1 MDTLDTQ
8 NTAFAHAVSFVNHS
22 DQHIFLTGKAGTGKT
37 TFLRYIRQQS
47 HKKMAVAAPTGVAAM
62 NAGGTTLHSLFQLPF
77 GTYVEDYQ
85 LNWDETDHH
94 VYNRSRL
101 LGTVRLSQP
110 RRQLLRELDLLVI
123 DEVSMLRADTLD
135 AIDAILRS
143 ARRDARPFGGL
154 QVLFIGDMY
163 QLPPV
168 VKDAEWR
175 IMQPHYPTPFFFD
188 AKVLREHPPLL
199 LELKKVYRQH
209 EQRFIDVL
217 NAIRHNACDADMLV
231 QLNAYYQ
238 PDFVPTK
245 GEPYIT
251 LTSHNNRADAINRQA
266 LDELDGK
273 TRVLRAE
280 VSRDFPESMHPV
292 EAALSLKLGAQVMF
306 VRNDSGEQRRFYNG
320 KIGFIKHI
328 DGKGESLIVEF
339 PDGSDDVE
347 VKRELWENI
356 RYSYDKP
363 QDKIKEEV
371 LGSFSQFPLRLA
383 WAITIH
389 KSQGLTF
396 DRAIIDAGASFAAG
410 QVYVALSRLRSLDGL
425 VLRSRIATHSI
436 HTDPRVVTFSAT
448 ALGDEEIPGML
459 LAAQQRYLGHT
470 LLQSFDWRPVKDA
483 ADAMRKSLEGRN
495 IADKADAEQFLRVL
509 ALACEAQL
517 EVAAKFATQLKRL
530 LGTGGGVDFRQV
542 HERTDKAVGWFL
554 PRVEE
559 QLIQPL
565 EAHITAWA
573 IKARTKKYVEQLK
586 SMLIDFMRKRQ
597 QLQHSLLVTEK
608 LAAHADVG
616 AVLDLALMQGPE
628 AISLEHLA
636 GAKPAKVAK
645 GETGRITLE
654 LFLSG
659 KTVEEIA
666 AMRALK
672 PGTILGHLVEF
683 IGQGVDA
690 ADLLSADRLAVV
702 LTTLREHPGAPSA
715 AVKAVLGDS
724 YSYADIRIGVKELER
739 RRAAP

>member
-1 MDTLDTQ
+1 METLDTH

-37 TFLRYIRQQS
+37 TFLRYIRQHS

-85 LNWDETDHH
+85 LNWDETDHN

-199 LELKKVYRQH
+199 LELKNVYRQH

-217 NAIRHNACDADMLV
+217 NAIRHNACDADTLA

-238 PDFVPTK
+238 PDFVPAK

-251 LTSHNNRADAINRQA
+251 LTSHNSRADAINRQA
-266 LDELDGK
+266 LDELEGK
-273 TRVLRAE
+273 IRVLRAE
-280 VSRDFPESMHPV
+280 VSRDFPESMYPV
-292 EAALSLKLGAQVMF
+292 EGSLSLKLGAQVMF

-320 KIGFIKHI
+320 KIGFVKHI

-347 VKRELWENI
+347 VKREVWENI

-363 QDKIKEEV
+363 QNKINEEV

-410 QVYVALSRLRSLDGL
+410 QVYVAMSRLRTLDGM
-425 VLRSRIATHSI
+425 VLRSRIAPHSI
-436 HTDPRVVTFSAT
+436 HTDPRVVNFSET
-448 ALGDEEIPGML
+448 ALGDEEVPGML

-470 LLQSFDWRPVKDA
+470 LLQSFDWRTIKDA
-483 ADAMRKSLEGRN
+483 AEAIRKSLEGRN
-495 IADKADAEQFLRVL
+495 IADKVDAEQFLRVL

-517 EVAAKFATQLKRL
+517 EVATKFAIQLKRL
-530 LGTGGGVDFRQV
+530 LGTGGNVDFRQV

-565 EAHITAWA
+565 EAHITAWS
-573 IKARTKKYVEQLK
+573 IKARTKKYVDELK

-597 QLQHSLLVTEK
+597 QLQHSLLVTQK
-608 LAAHADVG
+608 LAAHTDVG
-616 AVLDLALMQGPE
+616 AVLDLALAQGPE
-628 AISLEHLA
+628 AISLEHLVA
-636 GAKPAKVAK
+636 DKPAKAMK
-645 GETGRITLE
+645 GETGRISLE
-654 LFLSG
+654 LFQSG

-666 AMRALK
+666 TLRALK
-672 PGTILGHLVEF
+672 PGTILSHLVEF

-690 ADLLSADRLAVV
+690 TDLLPADRLESV
-702 LTTLREHPGAPSA
+702 LTALRQYPGTPSSS
-715 AVKAVLGDS
+715 VKAQLGDS
-724 YSYADIRIGVKELER
+724 YSYTDIRIGIKELER
-739 RRAAP
+739 RRAAR

>member
-1 MDTLDTQ
+1 METLDTK

-37 TFLRYIRQQS
+37 TFLRYIRQHS

-77 GTYVEDYQ
+77 GTYVEEYQ
-85 LNWDETDHH
+85 LNWDESDHN

-101 LGTVRLSQP
+101 LGTVRLTQA

-135 AIDAILRS
+135 AIDAILRV

-168 VKDAEWR
+168 VRDTEWR
-175 IMQPHYPTPFFFD
+175 IMEPHYPTPFFFD
-188 AKVLREHPPLL
+188 AKVLREHPPIL
-199 LELKKVYRQH
+199 LELKHVYRQQ
-209 EQRFIDVL
+209 EPRFIDLL
-217 NAIRHNACDADMLV
+217 NAIRHNACDTDMLA

-238 PDFVPTK
+238 PDFVPGK
-245 GEPYIT
+245 EEPYIT
-251 LTSHNNRADAINRQA
+251 LTSHNHRADAINRQA
-266 LDELDGK
+266 LEGLAGK
-273 TRVLRAE
+273 THVLKAE
-280 VSRDFPESMHPV
+280 VSRDFPESMYPV
-292 EAALSLKLGAQVMF
+292 EASFSLKLGAQVMF

-320 KIGFIKHI
+320 KIGFVKHI
-328 DGKGESLIVEF
+328 DGKGEPLIVEF

-410 QVYVALSRLRSLDGL
+410 QVYVALSRLRRLEGL
-425 VLRSRIATHSI
+425 VLRSRITPHSI
-436 HTDPRVVTFSAT
+436 HTDPRVVAFSNAT
-448 ALGDEEIPGML
+448 LADEEVPGML
-459 LAAQQRYLGHT
+459 RAAQQRYLGHT
-470 LLQSFDWRPVKDA
+470 LMQSFEWRGLAEASAK
-483 ADAMRKSLEGRN
+483 MRESINGRN
-495 IADKADAEQFLRVL
+495 IADKEDAEQLIRVL
-509 ALACEAQL
+509 SLACEAQR
-517 EVAAKFATQLKRL
+517 EVATKFMIQLKTL
-530 LGTGGGVDFRQV
+530 LNANDRVDFEKV
-542 HERTDKAVGWFL
+542 HERTDKAVAWFL
-554 PRVEE
+554 PRIEE

-565 EAHITAWA
+565 ETHIAAWA
-573 IKARTKKYVEQLK
+573 IKPRTKKYVEELK
-586 SMLIDFMRKRQ
+586 SLLIDFMRKRQ

-608 LAAHADVG
+608 LAQDTDVG
-616 AVLDLALMQGPE
+616 AVLDLATAAPQE
-628 AISLEHLA
+628 VISLDYLT
-636 GAKPAKVAK
+636 GKPDKQQRGDTRRV
-645 GETGRITLE
+645 TLE
-654 LFLSG
+654 LYKSG
-659 KTVEEIA
+659 KSIDEIA
-666 AMRALK
+666 TLRALK

-690 ADLLSADRLAVV
+690 TELLPAPRLNAVIA
-702 LTTLREHPGAPSA
+702 LLRQHPGASSA
-715 AVKAVLGDS
+715 RIKALLDDS
-724 YSYADIRIGVKELER
+724 YTYTDIRIGLKEVER
-739 RRAAP
+739 QRQA

>member
-1 MDTLDTQ
+1 METLDTK

-37 TFLRYIRQQS
+37 TFLRYIRQHS

-77 GTYVEDYQ
+77 GTYVEEYQ
-85 LNWDETDHH
+85 LNWDESDHN

-101 LGTVRLSQP
+101 LGTVRLTQA
-110 RRQLLRELDLLVI
+110 RRQLLRELDLLII

-135 AIDAILRS
+135 AIDAILRV

-168 VKDAEWR
+168 VRDTEWR
-175 IMQPHYPTPFFFD
+175 IMEPHYPTPFFFD
-188 AKVLREHPPLL
+188 AKVLREHPPIL
-199 LELKKVYRQH
+199 LELKHVYRQQ
-209 EQRFIDVL
+209 EPRFIDLL
-217 NAIRHNACDADMLV
+217 NAIRHNACDTDMLA

-238 PDFVPTK
+238 PDFVPGK
-245 GEPYIT
+245 EEPYIT
-251 LTSHNNRADAINRQA
+251 LTSHNHRADAINRQA
-266 LDELDGK
+266 LEGLAGK
-273 TRVLRAE
+273 THVLKAE
-280 VSRDFPESMHPV
+280 VSRDFPESMYPV
-292 EAALSLKLGAQVMF
+292 EASFSLKLGAQVMF

-320 KIGFIKHI
+320 KIGFVKHI
-328 DGKGESLIVEF
+328 DGKGEPLIVEF

-410 QVYVALSRLRSLDGL
+410 QVYVALSRLRRLEGL
-425 VLRSRIATHSI
+425 VLRSRITPHSI
-436 HTDPRVVTFSAT
+436 HTDPRVVAFSNAT
-448 ALGDEEIPGML
+448 LADEEVPGML
-459 LAAQQRYLGHT
+459 RAAQQRYLGHT
-470 LLQSFDWRPVKDA
+470 LMQSFEWRGLAEASAK
-483 ADAMRKSLEGRN
+483 MRESINGRN
-495 IADKADAEQFLRVL
+495 IADKEDAEQLIRVL
-509 ALACEAQL
+509 SLACEAQR
-517 EVAAKFATQLKRL
+517 EVATKFMIQLKTL
-530 LGTGGGVDFRQV
+530 LNANDRVDFEKV
-542 HERTDKAVGWFL
+542 HERTDKAVAWFL
-554 PRVEE
+554 PRIEE

-565 EAHITAWA
+565 ETHIAAWA
-573 IKARTKKYVEQLK
+573 IKPRTKKYVEELK
-586 SMLIDFMRKRQ
+586 SLLIDFMRKRQ

-608 LAAHADVG
+608 LAQDTDVG
-616 AVLDLALMQGPE
+616 AVLDLATAAPQE
-628 AISLEHLA
+628 VISLDYLT
-636 GAKPAKVAK
+636 GKPDKQQRGDTRRV
-645 GETGRITLE
+645 TLE
-654 LFLSG
+654 LYKSG
-659 KTVEEIA
+659 KSIDEIA
-666 AMRALK
+666 TLRALK

-690 ADLLSADRLAVV
+690 TELLPAPRLNAVIA
-702 LTTLREHPGAPSA
+702 LLRQHPGASSA
-715 AVKAVLGDS
+715 RIKALLDDS
-724 YSYADIRIGVKELER
+724 YTYTDIRIGLKEVER
-739 RRAAP
+739 QRQT

>member
-1 MDTLDTQ
+1 METLDTK

-37 TFLRYIRQQS
+37 TFLRYIRQHS

-77 GTYVEDYQ
+77 GTYVEEYQ
-85 LNWDETDHH
+85 LNWDESDHN

-101 LGTVRLSQP
+101 LGTVRLTQA
-110 RRQLLRELDLLVI
+110 RRQLLRELDLLII

-135 AIDAILRS
+135 AIDAILRV

-168 VKDAEWR
+168 VRDTEWR
-175 IMQPHYPTPFFFD
+175 IMEPHYPTPFFFD
-188 AKVLREHPPLL
+188 AKVLREHPPIL
-199 LELKKVYRQH
+199 LELKHVYRQQ
-209 EQRFIDVL
+209 EPRFIDLL
-217 NAIRHNACDADMLV
+217 NAIRHNACDTDMLA

-238 PDFVPTK
+238 PDFVPGK
-245 GEPYIT
+245 EEPYIT
-251 LTSHNNRADAINRQA
+251 LTSHNHRADAINRQA
-266 LDELDGK
+266 LEGLAGK
-273 TRVLRAE
+273 THVLKAE
-280 VSRDFPESMHPV
+280 VSRDFPESMYPV
-292 EAALSLKLGAQVMF
+292 EASFSLKLGAQVMF

-320 KIGFIKHI
+320 KIGFVKHI
-328 DGKGESLIVEF
+328 EGKGEQLIVEF

-410 QVYVALSRLRSLDGL
+410 QVYVALSRLRRLEGL
-425 VLRSRIATHSI
+425 VLRSRITPHSI
-436 HTDPRVVTFSAT
+436 HTDPRVVAFSNAT
-448 ALGDEEIPGML
+448 LADEEVPGML
-459 LAAQQRYLGHT
+459 RAAQQRYLGHT
-470 LLQSFDWRPVKDA
+470 LMQSFEWRGLAEASAK
-483 ADAMRKSLEGRN
+483 MRESINGRN
-495 IADKADAEQFLRVL
+495 IADKEDAEQLIRVL
-509 ALACEAQL
+509 SLACEAQR
-517 EVAAKFATQLKRL
+517 EVATKFMIQLKTL
-530 LGTGGGVDFRQV
+530 LNANDRVDFEKV
-542 HERTDKAVGWFL
+542 HERTDKAVAWFL
-554 PRVEE
+554 PRIEE

-565 EAHITAWA
+565 ETHIAAWA
-573 IKARTKKYVEQLK
+573 IKPRTKKYVEELK
-586 SMLIDFMRKRQ
+586 SLLIDFMRKRQ

-608 LAAHADVG
+608 LAQDTDVG
-616 AVLDLALMQGPE
+616 AVLDLATAAPQE
-628 AISLEHLA
+628 VISLDYLT
-636 GAKPAKVAK
+636 GKPDKQQRGDTRRV
-645 GETGRITLE
+645 TLE
-654 LFLSG
+654 LYKSG
-659 KTVEEIA
+659 KSIDEIA
-666 AMRALK
+666 TLRALK

-690 ADLLSADRLAVV
+690 TELLPAPRLNAVIA
-702 LTTLREHPGAPSA
+702 LLRQHPGASSA
-715 AVKAVLGDS
+715 RIKALLDDS
-724 YSYADIRIGVKELER
+724 YTYTDIRIGLKEVER
-739 RRAAP
+739 QRQA

>member
-1 MDTLDTQ
+1 MDTLDIQ
-8 NTAFAHAVSFVNHS
+8 NTAFAQAVSFVNHS

-37 TFLRYIRQQS
+37 TFLRYIRQHS

-62 NAGGTTLHSLFQLPF
+62 NAGGSTLHSLFLLPF
-77 GTYVEDYQ
+77 GTYIEEYK
-85 LNWDETDHH
+85 LNWDETDHNI
-94 VYNRSRL
+94 YNRSRL

-123 DEVSMLRADTLD
+123 DEVSMLRADMLD
-135 AIDAILRS
+135 AIDTILRS

-175 IMQPHYPTPFFFD
+175 IMQDYYPTPFFFD
-188 AKVLREHPPLL
+188 AKVLREHPPVL
-199 LELKKVYRQH
+199 LELTKVYRQH
-209 EQRFIDVL
+209 EQQFIDIL
-217 NAIRHNACDADMLV
+217 NTIRHNACGPDMLAR
-231 QLNAYYQ
+231 LNAYYQ
-238 PDFVPTK
+238 PDFVPGK
-245 GEPYIT
+245 ANPYIT

-266 LDELDGK
+266 LDELAGK
-273 TRVLRAE
+273 AHVLRAE
-280 VSRDFPESMHPV
+280 VSRDFPESMYPV
-292 EAALSLKLGAQVMF
+292 DASLTLKLGAQVMF

-320 KIGFIKHI
+320 KIGFVKHI

-363 QDKIKEEV
+363 QDKINEEV

-425 VLRSRIATHSI
+425 VLRSRILPHSI
-436 HTDPRVVTFSAT
+436 HTDPRVVTFSDT
-448 ALGDEEIPGML
+448 APSEAELPAML

-470 LLQSFDWRPVKDA
+470 LLQSFSWLAVKEA
-483 ADAMRKSLEGRN
+483 AENMRASLDGRN
-495 IADKADAEQFLRVL
+495 IADKPEAEQFLRVL
-509 ALACEAQL
+509 CLACEAQH
-517 EVAAKFATQLKRL
+517 EVAAKFATQLKSM
-530 LGTGGGVDFRQV
+530 LGADVDFQKV
-542 HERTDKAVGWFL
+542 HERTEKATGWFL

-565 EAHITAWA
+565 EAHISEWA

-586 SMLIDFMRKRQ
+586 SLLIDFMRKRQ

-608 LAAHADVG
+608 LARHADVG
-616 AVLDLALMQGPE
+616 EVLDAAFAQGPE
-628 AISLEHLA
+628 AISLGHLEVA
-636 GAKPAKVAK
+636 QPAKAAK

-654 LFLSG
+654 LFQSG
-659 KTVEEIA
+659 KSISDIA
-666 AMRALK
+666 TMRALK
-672 PGTILGHLVEF
+672 PGTIVGHLVEF
-683 IGQGVDA
+683 IGQGVHA
-690 ADLLSADRLAVV
+690 TDLLEESRLETVV
-702 LTTLREHPGAPSA
+702 GLLRQHPGQPSSSI
-715 AVKAVLGDS
+715 KAMLDDS
-724 YSYADIRIGVKELER
+724 YSYTDIRIGLKELER
-739 RRAAP
+739 RRAST

>member
-1 MDTLDTQ
+1 METLDTK

-37 TFLRYIRQQS
+37 TFLRYIRQHS

-77 GTYVEDYQ
+77 GTYVEEYQ
-85 LNWDETDHH
+85 LNWDESDHN

-101 LGTVRLSQP
+101 LGTVRLTQA

-135 AIDAILRS
+135 AIDAILRV

-168 VKDAEWR
+168 VRDTEWR
-175 IMQPHYPTPFFFD
+175 IMEPHYPTPFFFD
-188 AKVLREHPPLL
+188 AKVLREHPPIL
-199 LELKKVYRQH
+199 LELKHVYRQQ
-209 EQRFIDVL
+209 EPRFIDLL
-217 NAIRHNACDADMLV
+217 NAIRHNACDTDMLA

-238 PDFVPTK
+238 PDFVPGK
-245 GEPYIT
+245 EEPYIT
-251 LTSHNNRADAINRQA
+251 LTSHNHRADAINRQA
-266 LDELDGK
+266 LEGLAGK
-273 TRVLRAE
+273 THVLKAE
-280 VSRDFPESMHPV
+280 VSRDFPESMYPV
-292 EAALSLKLGAQVMF
+292 EASFSLKLGAQVMF

-320 KIGFIKHI
+320 KIGFVKHI
-328 DGKGESLIVEF
+328 EGKGEQLIVEF

-410 QVYVALSRLRSLDGL
+410 QVYVALSRLRRLEGL
-425 VLRSRIATHSI
+425 VLRSRITPHSI
-436 HTDPRVVTFSAT
+436 HTDPRVVAFSNAT
-448 ALGDEEIPGML
+448 LADEEVPGML
-459 LAAQQRYLGHT
+459 RAAQQRYLGHT
-470 LLQSFDWRPVKDA
+470 LMQSFEWRGLAEASAK
-483 ADAMRKSLEGRN
+483 MRESINGRN
-495 IADKADAEQFLRVL
+495 IADKEDAEQLIRVL
-509 ALACEAQL
+509 SLACEAQR
-517 EVAAKFATQLKRL
+517 EVATKFMIQLKTL
-530 LGTGGGVDFRQV
+530 LNANDRVDFEKV
-542 HERTDKAVGWFL
+542 HERTDKAVAWFL
-554 PRVEE
+554 PRIEE

-565 EAHITAWA
+565 ETHIAAWA
-573 IKARTKKYVEQLK
+573 IKPRTKKYVEELK
-586 SMLIDFMRKRQ
+586 SLLIDFMRKRQ

-608 LAAHADVG
+608 LAQDTDVG
-616 AVLDLALMQGPE
+616 AVLDLATAAPQE
-628 AISLEHLA
+628 VISLDYLT
-636 GAKPAKVAK
+636 GKPDKQQRGDTRRV
-645 GETGRITLE
+645 TLE
-654 LFLSG
+654 LYKSG
-659 KTVEEIA
+659 KSIDEIA
-666 AMRALK
+666 TLRALK

-690 ADLLSADRLAVV
+690 TELLPAPRLNAVIA
-702 LTTLREHPGAPSA
+702 LLRQHPGASSA
-715 AVKAVLGDS
+715 RIKALLDDS
-724 YSYADIRIGVKELER
+724 YTYTDIRIGLKEVER
-739 RRAAP
+739 QRQT

>member
-1 MDTLDTQ
+1 METLDTK

-37 TFLRYIRQQS
+37 TFLRYIRQHS

-77 GTYVEDYQ
+77 GTYVEEYQ
-85 LNWDETDHH
+85 LNWDESDHN

-101 LGTVRLSQP
+101 LGTVRLTQA

-135 AIDAILRS
+135 AIDAILRV

-168 VKDAEWR
+168 VRDTEWR
-175 IMQPHYPTPFFFD
+175 IMEPHYPTPFFFD
-188 AKVLREHPPLL
+188 AKVLREHPPIL
-199 LELKKVYRQH
+199 LELKHVYRQQ
-209 EQRFIDVL
+209 EPRFIDLL
-217 NAIRHNACDADMLV
+217 NAIRHNACDTDMLA

-238 PDFVPTK
+238 PDFVPGK
-245 GEPYIT
+245 EEPYIT
-251 LTSHNNRADAINRQA
+251 LTSHNHRADAINRQA
-266 LDELDGK
+266 LEGLAGK
-273 TRVLRAE
+273 THVLKAE
-280 VSRDFPESMHPV
+280 VSRDFPESMYPV
-292 EAALSLKLGAQVMF
+292 EASFSLKLGAQVMF

-320 KIGFIKHI
+320 KIGFVKHI
-328 DGKGESLIVEF
+328 DGKGEQLIVEF

-410 QVYVALSRLRSLDGL
+410 QVYVALSRLRRLEGL
-425 VLRSRIATHSI
+425 VLRSRITPHSI
-436 HTDPRVVTFSAT
+436 HTDPRVVAFSNAT
-448 ALGDEEIPGML
+448 LADEEVPGML
-459 LAAQQRYLGHT
+459 RAAQQRYLGHT
-470 LLQSFDWRPVKDA
+470 LMQSFEWRGLAEASAK
-483 ADAMRKSLEGRN
+483 MRESINGRN
-495 IADKADAEQFLRVL
+495 IADKEDAEQLIRVL
-509 ALACEAQL
+509 SLACEAQR
-517 EVAAKFATQLKRL
+517 EVATKFMIQLKTL
-530 LGTGGGVDFRQV
+530 LNANDRVDFEKV
-542 HERTDKAVGWFL
+542 HERTDKAVAWFL
-554 PRVEE
+554 PRIEE

-565 EAHITAWA
+565 ETHIAAWA
-573 IKARTKKYVEQLK
+573 IKPRTKKYVEELK
-586 SMLIDFMRKRQ
+586 SLLIDFMRKRQ

-608 LAAHADVG
+608 LAQDTDVG
-616 AVLDLALMQGPE
+616 AVLDLATAAPQE
-628 AISLEHLA
+628 VISLDYLT
-636 GAKPAKVAK
+636 GKPDKQQRGDTRRV
-645 GETGRITLE
+645 TLE
-654 LFLSG
+654 LYKSG
-659 KTVEEIA
+659 KSIDEIA
-666 AMRALK
+666 TLRALK

-690 ADLLSADRLAVV
+690 TELLPAPRLNAVIA
-702 LTTLREHPGAPSA
+702 LLRQHPGASSA
-715 AVKAVLGDS
+715 RIKALLDDS
-724 YSYADIRIGVKELER
+724 YTYTDIRIGLKEVER
-739 RRAAP
+739 QRQA

>member
-1 MDTLDTQ
+1 METLDTK

-37 TFLRYIRQQS
+37 TFLRYIRQHS

-77 GTYVEDYQ
+77 GTYVEEYQ
-85 LNWDETDHH
+85 LNWDESDHN

-101 LGTVRLSQP
+101 LGTVRLTQA
-110 RRQLLRELDLLVI
+110 RRQLLRELDLLII

-135 AIDAILRS
+135 AIDAILRV

-168 VKDAEWR
+168 VRDTEWR
-175 IMQPHYPTPFFFD
+175 IMEPHYPTPFFFD
-188 AKVLREHPPLL
+188 AKVLREHPPIL
-199 LELKKVYRQH
+199 LELKHVYRQQ
-209 EQRFIDVL
+209 EPRFIDLL
-217 NAIRHNACDADMLV
+217 NAIRHNACDTDMLA

-238 PDFVPTK
+238 PDFVPGK
-245 GEPYIT
+245 EEPYIT
-251 LTSHNNRADAINRQA
+251 LTSHNHRADAINRQA
-266 LDELDGK
+266 LEGLAGK
-273 TRVLRAE
+273 THVLKAE
-280 VSRDFPESMHPV
+280 VSRDFPESMYPV
-292 EAALSLKLGAQVMF
+292 EASFSLKLGAQVMF

-320 KIGFIKHI
+320 KIGFVKHI
-328 DGKGESLIVEF
+328 EGKGEQLIVEF

-410 QVYVALSRLRSLDGL
+410 QVYVALSRLRRLEGL
-425 VLRSRIATHSI
+425 VLRSRITPHSI
-436 HTDPRVVTFSAT
+436 HTDPRVVAFSNAT
-448 ALGDEEIPGML
+448 LADEEVPGML
-459 LAAQQRYLGHT
+459 RAAQQRYLGHT
-470 LLQSFDWRPVKDA
+470 LMQSFEWRGLAEASAK
-483 ADAMRKSLEGRN
+483 MRESINGRN
-495 IADKADAEQFLRVL
+495 IADKEDAEQLIRVL
-509 ALACEAQL
+509 SLACEAQR
-517 EVAAKFATQLKRL
+517 EVATKFMIQLKTL
-530 LGTGGGVDFRQV
+530 LNANDRVDFEKV
-542 HERTDKAVGWFL
+542 HERTDKAVAWFL
-554 PRVEE
+554 PRIEE

-565 EAHITAWA
+565 ETHIAAWA
-573 IKARTKKYVEQLK
+573 IKPRTKKYVEELK
-586 SMLIDFMRKRQ
+586 SLLIDFMRKRQ

-608 LAAHADVG
+608 LAQDTDVG
-616 AVLDLALMQGPE
+616 AVLDLATAAPQE
-628 AISLEHLA
+628 VISLDYLT
-636 GAKPAKVAK
+636 GKPDKQQRGDTRRV
-645 GETGRITLE
+645 TLE
-654 LFLSG
+654 LYKSG
-659 KTVEEIA
+659 KSIDEIA
-666 AMRALK
+666 TLRALK

-690 ADLLSADRLAVV
+690 TELLPAPRLNAVIA
-702 LTTLREHPGAPSA
+702 LLRQHPGASSA
-715 AVKAVLGDS
+715 RIKALLDDS
-724 YSYADIRIGVKELER
+724 YTYTDIRIGLKEVER
-739 RRAAP
+739 QRQT

>member
-1 MDTLDTQ
+1 METLDTK

-37 TFLRYIRQQS
+37 TFLRYIRQHS

-77 GTYVEDYQ
+77 GTYVEEYQ
-85 LNWDETDHH
+85 LNWDESDHN
-94 VYNRSRL
+94 VYNRNRL
-101 LGTVRLSQP
+101 LGTVRLTQS

-135 AIDAILRS
+135 AIDTILRV

-175 IMQPHYPTPFFFD
+175 IMQPYYPTPFFFD
-188 AKVLREHPPLL
+188 ARVLREHPPLL
-199 LELKKVYRQH
+199 LELKHVYRQQ
-209 EQRFIDVL
+209 EKRFIDLL
-217 NAIRHNACDADMLV
+217 NAIRHNACDADMLA

-238 PDFVPTK
+238 PDFVPGK

-251 LTSHNNRADAINRQA
+251 LTSHNHRADAINRQA
-266 LDELDGK
+266 LEELPGK
-273 TRVLRAE
+273 ARVLRAD
-280 VSRDFPESMHPV
+280 VSRDFPESMYPV
-292 EAALSLKLGAQVMF
+292 EASLSLKLGAQVMF

-320 KIGFIKHI
+320 KIGFVKHI
-328 DGKGESLIVEF
+328 DGKGDSLIVEF

-347 VKRELWENI
+347 VKREIWENI

-410 QVYVALSRLRSLDGL
+410 QVYVALSRLRRLDGL
-425 VLRSRIATHSI
+425 VLRSRITPHSI
-436 HTDPRVVTFSAT
+436 HTDPRVVAFSDAT
-448 ALGDEEIPGML
+448 LTDEEVPAML
-459 LAAQQRYLGHT
+459 RAAQQRYLGHT
-470 LLQSFDWRPVKDA
+470 LMQSFDWRGLA
-483 ADAMRKSLEGRN
+483 QASANMRDSIAGRN
-495 IADKADAEQFLRVL
+495 IADKEDAQQLLRVL
-509 ALACEAQL
+509 GLACEAQR
-517 EVAAKFATQLKRL
+517 EVAAKFTVQLKTL
-530 LGTGGGVDFRQV
+530 LNAGEQVNFQKV
-542 HERTDKAVGWFL
+542 HERTARAVEWFA
-554 PRVEE
+554 PRIEE

-565 EAHITAWA
+565 EAHIAAWA
-573 IKARTKKYVEQLK
+573 IKTRTKKYVEELK
-586 SMLIDFMRKRQ
+586 SLLIDFMRKRQ

-608 LAAHADVG
+608 LAQDADVG
-616 AVLDLALMQGPE
+616 TVLAMAITQPHE
-628 AISLEHLA
+628 AISLDHLT
-636 GAKPAKVAK
+636 GKPKKAQRGDTK
-645 GETGRITLE
+645 RITLE
-654 LFLSG
+654 LYQSG
-659 KTVEEIA
+659 KSIDEIA
-666 AMRALK
+666 TLRALK

-690 ADLLSADRLAVV
+690 EELLPAPRLQAV
-702 LTTLREHPGAPSA
+702 LALLRANPGATSA
-715 AVKAVLGDS
+715 RIKALLDDS
-724 YSYADIRIGVKELER
+724 YTYTDIRIGVKELER
-739 RRAAP
+739 MRVAR

>member
-1 MDTLDTQ
+1 METLDTK

-37 TFLRYIRQQS
+37 TFLRYIRQHS

-77 GTYVEDYQ
+77 GTYVEEYQ
-85 LNWDETDHH
+85 LNWDESDHN

-101 LGTVRLSQP
+101 LGTVRLTQA

-135 AIDAILRS
+135 AIDAILRV

-168 VKDAEWR
+168 VRDTEWR
-175 IMQPHYPTPFFFD
+175 IMEPHYPTPFFFD
-188 AKVLREHPPLL
+188 AKVLREHPPIL
-199 LELKKVYRQH
+199 LELKHVYRQQ
-209 EQRFIDVL
+209 EPRFIDLL
-217 NAIRHNACDADMLV
+217 NAIRHNACDTDMLA

-238 PDFVPTK
+238 PDFVPGK
-245 GEPYIT
+245 EEPYIT
-251 LTSHNNRADAINRQA
+251 LTSHNHRADAINRQA
-266 LDELDGK
+266 LEGLAGK
-273 TRVLRAE
+273 THVLKAE
-280 VSRDFPESMHPV
+280 VSRDFPESMYPV
-292 EAALSLKLGAQVMF
+292 EASFSLKLGAQVMF

-320 KIGFIKHI
+320 KIGFVKHI
-328 DGKGESLIVEF
+328 DGKGEPLIVEF

-410 QVYVALSRLRSLDGL
+410 QVYVALSRLRRLEGL
-425 VLRSRIATHSI
+425 VLRSRITPHSI
-436 HTDPRVVTFSAT
+436 HTDPRVVAFSNAT
-448 ALGDEEIPGML
+448 LADEEVPGML
-459 LAAQQRYLGHT
+459 RAAQQRYLGHT
-470 LLQSFDWRPVKDA
+470 LMQSFEWRGLAEASAK
-483 ADAMRKSLEGRN
+483 MRESINGRN
-495 IADKADAEQFLRVL
+495 IADKEDAEQLIRVL
-509 ALACEAQL
+509 SLACEAQR
-517 EVAAKFATQLKRL
+517 EVATKFMIQLKTL
-530 LGTGGGVDFRQV
+530 LNANDRVDFEKV
-542 HERTDKAVGWFL
+542 HERTDKAVAWFL
-554 PRVEE
+554 PRIEE

-565 EAHITAWA
+565 ETHIAAWA
-573 IKARTKKYVEQLK
+573 IKPRTKKYVEELK
-586 SMLIDFMRKRQ
+586 SLLIDFMRKRQ

-608 LAAHADVG
+608 LAQDTDVG
-616 AVLDLALMQGPE
+616 AVLDLATAAPQE
-628 AISLEHLA
+628 VISLDYLT
-636 GAKPAKVAK
+636 GKPDKQQRGDTRRV
-645 GETGRITLE
+645 TLE
-654 LFLSG
+654 LYKSG
-659 KTVEEIA
+659 KSIDEIA
-666 AMRALK
+666 TLRALK

-690 ADLLSADRLAVV
+690 TELLPAPRLNAVIA
-702 LTTLREHPGAPSA
+702 LLRQHPGASSA
-715 AVKAVLGDS
+715 RIKALLDDS
-724 YSYADIRIGVKELER
+724 YTYTDIRIGLKEVER
-739 RRAAP
+739 QRQT